1 MTLSPLQ
8 VVVAALEQH
17 GNRVK
22 WSGADQVDATCPAHD
37 DQTPSLSVRYDR
49 TAGKVLVN
57 CHTGCNPDDV
67 VAALGLDWT
76 DLFDPKPERDRARR
90 PEIVATYPYA
100 DEHGEVV
107 FEKVRYFPKDFRVRR
122 PDGRGGWTWRIGDAP
137 RVLYRLPEL
146 RAAVAAGRAVV
157 LVEGEKDAD
166 RVAEQLGMAA
176 TCNYEGAAKDGQRP
190 KWRREYTE
198 QLRGAQVL
206 IVADHDDAGHAH
218 ARAVAS
224 ALHGVAATVRVFR
237 PAVDDPKADMTDHL
251 DTGLALEDLV
261 PLDEPAGEPEAAPV
275 RRLKVTR
282 ASDIVL
288 RRVRWLWTLRIVLG
302 GLTLLAGREGIGKST
317 VAAWLCAAVTRGEL
331 DGELHGRPRTVVYV
345 NSEDARDYTIVPRLR
360 AAGADLDQVI
370 FVDAVM
376 PGDDGRDYE
385 SSLVLPADAHLL
397 ADIVAE
403 HQAALVVLDA
413 ATSTIDSRLDGD
425 RDRQMRQGLE
435 AIGRDIGE
443 RADCAVLGI
452 VHFGK
457 RDSSDT
463 GKLILGSIAWSQVA
477 RSVLAVALD
486 EENGSLVVSRTK
498 GNLGLEPPSLA
509 ARIVSERVLT
519 DEGETFVG
527 RMEWLGETDRDAR
540 TLLAAVELD
549 HEDRTERDAAADWLE
564 DFLTPTPGDAR
575 EKVASKDVKK
585 AARDAGFSER
595 TLARARASLAVKVI
609 SEGFPRES
617 FWSLPEP
624 PSDASPDSDA
634 TPPVGARGG
643 GTTGPGGTTGDDLHV
658 CGVSGSPSA
667 QSCQSCH
674 TDVHGTTGGTTREPA
689 AVVDLFGP
697 QGAA

>member
-1 MTLSPLQ
+1 MNRTPLQ
-8 VVVAALEQH
+8 VVVDALERH

-22 WSGADQVDATCPAHD
+22 RSGADQVDATCPAHD

-49 TAGKVLVN
+49 TGGKVLVN
-57 CHTGCNPDDV
+57 CHTGCSPDDI
-67 VAALGLDWT
+67 VAALGLTWS
-76 DLFDPKPERDRARR
+76 DLFDPKPEQDRARR
-90 PEIVATYPYA
+90 PEVVATYDYT

-107 FEKVRYFPKDFRVRR
+107 FQKLRYFPKDFRVRR

-146 RAAVAAGRAVV
+146 RAAIAAGRPV
-157 LVEGEKDAD
+157 LIVEGEKDAD
-166 RVAEQLGMAA
+166 RVAEQLGLAA
-176 TCNYEGAAKDGQRP
+176 TCNYEGAASDGQRP
-190 KWRREYTE
+190 KWRAGYTE
-198 QLRGAQVL
+198 QLRGARVL
-206 IVADHDDAGHAH
+206 VVADHDEAGHAH
-218 ARAVAS
+218 ARAVAA
-224 ALHGVAATVRVFR
+224 ALQGVAEQVRVFR
-237 PAVDDPKADMTDHL
+237 PAVDEPKADMTDHL
-251 DTGLALEDLV
+251 DAGHGLEDLV
-261 PLDEPAGEPEAAPV
+261 PLDDEPDSSDVPL
-275 RRLKVTR
+275 RRLKVTK
-282 ASDIVL
+282 ASDIVM
-288 RRVRWLWTLRIVLG
+288 RRIRWLWALRIVLG

-317 VAAWLCAAVTRGEL
+317 VAAWLCAAVTGGEL
-331 DGELHGRPRTVVYV
+331 DGELDGKPRTVVYV

-360 AAGADLDQVI
+360 AAGADLDRVI

-376 PGDDGRDYE
+376 PGDDGREYE
-385 SSLVLPADAHLL
+385 SSLVLPGDAQLL
-397 ADIVAE
+397 ADIVIE

-443 RADCAVLGI
+443 RTGAAVLGI

-509 ARIVSERVLT
+509 ARIVSERVQT
-519 DEGETFVG
+519 DEGDTFVG
-527 RMEWLGETDRDAR
+527 RVDWLGETDRDAR

-549 HEDRTERDAAADWLE
+549 QEDRTERDSAAEWLK
-564 DFLTPTPGDAR
+564 DFLTPTPEDAR

-585 AARDAGFSER
+585 AAREAGFSER
-595 TLARARASLAVKVI
+595 TLARARASLSVKVV

-617 FWSLPEP
+617 FWSLP
-624 PSDASPDSDA
+624 SDASPASGA
-634 TPPVGARGG
+634 TPAVGARSGG
-643 GTTGPGGTTGDDLHV
+643 TTEGRGTTGPDLHV
-658 CGVSGSPSA
+658 CGESGSPSG

-674 TDVHGTTGGTTREPA
+674 SDVHGTTGGTTG
-689 AVVDLFGP
+689 VDAPPLP
-697 QGAA
+697 YLAPIEESA

>member
-8 VVVAALEQH
+8 VVVGALEER
-17 GNRVK
+17 GCRVK
-22 WSGADQVDATCPAHD
+22 RAGADQVDATCPVHD
-37 DQTPSLSVRYDR
+37 DQNPSLSVRYDR

-57 CHTGCNPDDV
+57 CHTGCSPDEV
-67 VAALGLDWT
+67 VAALGLGWA
-76 DLFDPKPERDRARR
+76 DLFDPKPEQDRARR
-90 PEIVATYPYA
+90 PEVVATYPYC
-100 DEHGEVV
+100 DEHGVV
-107 FEKVRYFPKDFRVRR
+107 LFEKVRMFPKDFRVRR
-122 PDGRGGWTWRIGDAP
+122 PDGRGGWTWRIGDAA

-146 RAAVAAGRAVV
+146 RAAVATGKAVLV
-157 LVEGEKDAD
+157 VEGEKDAD
-166 RVAEQLGMAA
+166 RVAERLGMAA

-198 QLRGAQVL
+198 QLRGANVL
-206 IVADHDDAGHAH
+206 VIADNDDAGHAH
-218 ARAVAS
+218 ARAVAA
-224 ALHGVAATVRVFR
+224 ALQGVAAAVRVFR
-237 PAVDDPKADMTDHL
+237 PAVDEPKADMTDHL
-251 DTGLALEDLV
+251 DAGLSLEDLIS
-261 PLDEPAGEPEAAPV
+261 LDETVDDPETPI

-282 ASDIVL
+282 ASDVVM
-288 RRVRWLWTLRIVLG
+288 RRIRWLWTLRIVLG

-317 VAAWLCAAVTRGEL
+317 VAAWLCAAVTRGDLE
-331 DGELHGRPRTVVYV
+331 GELHGRPRTVVYV

-360 AAGADLDQVI
+360 AAGADLDRVI

-397 ADIVAE
+397 ADIVTE
-403 HQAALVVLDA
+403 HQSALVVLDA

-509 ARIVSERVLT
+509 AQIVSERVLT
-519 DEGETFVG
+519 DEGDTFVG
-527 RMEWLGETDRDAR
+527 RVEWLGETDRDAR

-549 HEDRTERDAAADWLE
+549 QEDRTERDSAAEWLE
-564 DFLTPTPGDAR
+564 DFLTPTPDDAR
-575 EKVASKDVKK
+575 EKVPSRDVKK

-595 TLARARASLAVKVI
+595 TLARARTALGVKVI

-617 FWSLPEP
+617 FWSLPG
-624 PSDASPDSDA
+624 DASSASRA
-634 TPPVGARGG
+634 TPAVGARRA
-643 GTTGPGGTTGDDLHV
+643 GTTESVGTTDDDLHV
-658 CGVSGSPSA
+658 CHTSGSPSA

-674 TDVHGTTGGTTREPA
+674 TDVHGTTDGTTGDPA

>member
-1 MTLSPLQ
+1 VTLSPLQ
-8 VVVAALEQH
+8 IVVDALEQRS
-17 GNRVK
+17 GRVRRV
-22 WSGADQVDATCPAHD
+22 GDQVDAQCPAHH
-37 DQTPSLSVRYDR
+37 DQSPSLSVRYDR
-49 TAGKVLVN
+49 TGGRVLVN
-57 CHTGCNPDDV
+57 CHTGCAPDDV
-67 VAALGLDWT
+67 VAALGLTWS
-76 DLFDPKPERDRARR
+76 DLFDPKPEQDRARR
-90 PEIVATYPYA
+90 PEIVATYDYA
-100 DEHGEVV
+100 DEHGQVV
-107 FEKVRYFPKDFRVRR
+107 YQKLRYFPKDFRVRR
-122 PDGRGGWTWRIGDAP
+122 PDGRGQWTWKIADAP
-137 RVLYRLPEL
+137 RVLYRLPEV
-146 RAAVAAGRAVV
+146 RAAVAAGKAVV
-157 LVEGEKDAD
+157 VVEGEKDAD
-166 RVAEQLGMAA
+166 RVAEQIGMVA

-190 KWRREYTE
+190 KWRREYSE
-198 QLRGAQVL
+198 QLRGANVL
-206 IVADHDDAGHAH
+206 VVADNDEAGHAH
-218 ARAVAS
+218 ARAVAA
-224 ALHGVAATVRVFR
+224 ALHGVAAAVRVFR
-237 PAVDDPKADMTDHL
+237 PAVDEAKADMTDHL
-251 DTGLALEDLV
+251 DAGLGLEDLV
-261 PLDEPAGEPEAAPV
+261 PLDEPAVEQQVPI
-275 RRLKVTR
+275 RRLKITR
-282 ASDIVL
+282 ASDVVM
-288 RRVRWLWTLRIVLG
+288 RRIRWLWTLRIVLG

-331 DGELHGRPRTVVYV
+331 DGELHGQPRAVVYV

-403 HQAALVVLDA
+403 HHAVLVVLDA

-443 RADCAVLGI
+443 KTGSAVLGI

-509 ARIVSERVLT
+509 AQIVSERVLT
-519 DEGETFVG
+519 EEGDTFVG

-549 HEDRTERDAAADWLE
+549 QEDRTERDSAAEWLE
-564 DFLTPTPGDAR
+564 DFLTPTPVDAR
-575 EKVASKDVKK
+575 EKVPSKDVKK

-617 FWSLPEP
+617 FWSLP
-624 PSDASPDSDA
+624 SDASPASDA
-634 TPPVGARGG
+634 TPSVGARRGG
-643 GTTGPGGTTGDDLHV
+643 TTRPDGTTGPDLQL
-658 CGVSGSPSA
+658 CNADGSCSP

-674 TDVHGTTGGTTREPA
+674 PHVHGTTDGATADEDPTTEQWRISGRPA
-689 AVVDLFGP
+689 
-697 QGAA
+697 